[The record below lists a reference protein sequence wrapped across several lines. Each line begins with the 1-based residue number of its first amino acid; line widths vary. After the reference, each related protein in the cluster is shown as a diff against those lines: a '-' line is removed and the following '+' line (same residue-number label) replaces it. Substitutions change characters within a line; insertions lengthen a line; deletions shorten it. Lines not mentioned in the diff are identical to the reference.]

1 MLRKILLMVT
11 LIASVV
17 MLTSCVK
24 GKPAGKFTG
33 AKGEVKIITL
43 DPGHFHAALV
53 QKIMYD
59 QVSPTVHVYAPEG
72 PDVADHLKR
81 IEGFNTRSEN
91 PTSWKEV
98 TYTGDDFLEKM
109 LSEKLGN
116 VVVISGNNRKKTQ
129 YIKACVD
136 AGLNVL
142 ADKPMCIAPED
153 FDLLKEAFVSA
164 KKNGVFIY
172 DVMTERSSITT
183 ILQKELSVNKSL
195 FGDLKVGTVD
205 DPSVISESV
214 HHFFKYVS
222 GNPIKRPKW
231 YFDTTQQGEG
241 IVDVTVHLVDL
252 IMWATFPDKIIDYKK
267 DVEILEAKRW
277 PTLIKLDQYKKVT
290 HLNDLKAFP
299 DFLKSSVNDD
309 GVLECYGNG
318 SITYKLN
325 GIVAQAKVEWRYQA
339 PEGTKDTHFAIMRGS
354 KCDLVIRQ
362 GKEQNFKPEL
372 YVVAAKGQD
381 AGELDA
387 ALKAAVEGLQGEW
400 AGVAVVKE
408 GDGWHVTVPDKYRI
422 GHEAHFG
429 QVTERFLQYL
439 VDGKLPQWEVPNM
452 TAKYYMTTTA
462 LQMATKK

>member
-1 MLRKILLMVT
+1 MFRKILLTIT
-11 LIASVV
+11 LIASVL
-17 MLTSCVK
+17 MLTSCTK
-24 GKPAGKFTG
+24 TEPAGKFTG

-43 DPGHFHAALV
+43 DPGHFHAALI

-59 QVSPTVHVYAPEG
+59 QVSPMVHVYAPDG

-91 PTSWKEV
+91 PTTWKEV
-98 TYTGDDFLEKM
+98 TYTGDDFVEKM
-109 LSEKLGN
+109 IEEKLGN
-116 VVVISGNNRKKTQ
+116 VVVISGNNKKKTQ

-142 ADKPMCIAPED
+142 ADKPMCISPQD

-164 KKNGVFIY
+164 KNNGVFIY
-172 DVMTERSSITT
+172 DIMTERSSITT
-183 ILQKELSVNKSL
+183 ILQKELSIDKSV
-195 FGDLKVGTVD
+195 FGDLQVGSVD
-205 DPSVISESV
+205 DPAVISESV
-214 HHFFKYVS
+214 HHFFKYVA

-241 IVDVTVHLVDL
+241 IVDVTVHLTDL

-325 GIVAQAKVEWRYQA
+325 GIVAQATVEWRYQA
-339 PEGTKDTHFAIMRGS
+339 PEGTKDTHFALMRGS

-362 GKEQNFKPEL
+362 GKDQNYKPEL
-372 YVVAAKGQD
+372 YVEAAKGQD
-381 AGELDA
+381 AGQLEA
-387 ALKAAVEGLQGEW
+387 VLKTAVKGLQGDW
-400 AGVAVVKE
+400 PGVAVVKE
-408 GDGWHVTVPDKYRI
+408 GDLLHVTVPDKYRI

-439 VDGKLPQWEVPNM
+439 VDGKLPEWEVPNM
-452 TAKYYMTTTA
+452 TAKYYTTTTA
-462 LQMATKK
+462 LKMAGK